1 MSHLLDTNG
10 VSELVAR
17 QPDPHVTNRVQ
28 GLDPEGMFLSVVA
41 IGELNRGIQKLP
53 VSRRRSV
60 LANWL
65 TGDLL
70 VRFGDRVLPLDVPV
84 MMTWSALV
92 ARQEAA
98 GQKIPAIDSLV
109 AATAIQHGLALAT
122 SNVRGFQPIGV
133 AIVNPWKPPA

>member
-122 SNVRGFQPIGV
+122 RNVRGFQPIGV